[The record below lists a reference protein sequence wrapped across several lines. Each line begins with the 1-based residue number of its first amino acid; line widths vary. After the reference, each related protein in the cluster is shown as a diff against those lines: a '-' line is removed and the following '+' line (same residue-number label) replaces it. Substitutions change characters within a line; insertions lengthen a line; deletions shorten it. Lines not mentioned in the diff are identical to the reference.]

1 MFLREIIGHTGP
13 VQVLKN
19 ALLKDRVAHAYLFS
33 GPRGIGKTTT
43 ARAFAQAFLC
53 EQGRESGD
61 SCGECPSCRKFMRE
75 NHPDLKIIEP
85 LGASLKIDQI
95 RELVQ
100 KVYYKA
106 YGGQGRVYIL
116 HDVDTMTTEAANSF
130 LKILEEPPE
139 GVLFLLISSQP
150 YNLLTTIV
158 SRCQVMQFFPLSNGD
173 LENILVERFSVTR
186 ERAVFVASMARGL
199 VAKALEYVQS
209 EDLDQQRQKLVDI
222 AQRLLKGEI
231 LLAFQIA
238 EELEKKKDELVDM
251 LDLLAAWYRDLLVWK
266 TTGESGLLINADMV
280 EDVQEASQRLAR
292 GRLLNNLE
300 AIERTK
306 GYLHS
311 NVNNRLALENMFLD
325 LLGGN

>member
-1 MFLREIIGHTGP
+1 M
-13 VQVLKN
+13 LKN
-19 ALLKDRVAHAYLFS
+19 ALLNNRVAHAYLFS

-53 EQGRESGD
+53 ELGRVLGE
-61 SCGECPSCRKFMRE
+61 SCGECPACRKFMRE

-116 HDVDTMTTEAANSF
+116 RDVDTMTTEAANSF

-158 SRCQVMQFFPLSNGD
+158 SRCQVLQFFPLSNGD
-173 LENILVERFSVTR
+173 LEDILVERFSVSR
-186 ERAVFVASMARGL
+186 DRAAFVASMARGV
-199 VAKALEYVQS
+199 VARAMDYVQS
-209 EDLDQQRQKLVDI
+209 EDLDQKRQRLVNI
-222 AQRLLKGEI
+222 SQRLLKEEI
-231 LLAFQIA
+231 LPAFQMA
-238 EELEKKKDELVDM
+238 EELEKQKDELVEN

-266 TTGESGLLINADMV
+266 ITGEPGLLINADMAQ
-280 EDVQEASQRLAR
+280 DVREAGQKFSR

-300 AIERTK
+300 TIERTK
-306 GYLHS
+306 AYVQS